1 MDYIQFSFM
10 QKNREV
16 RWERMFPNELEAAFA
31 ACPLVF
37 MPYGICEPHGPQNAV
52 GLDGLKAHG
61 ICCATARKYG
71 GIVAPTDYWHVHEC
85 GGYAVWAHEN
95 IGERQPWLT
104 AVPPWI
110 HFKNVCYHLRA
121 LDAAGFHAAILLTGH
136 YGANWKDLKTLVKI
150 LQPHFAMRIYD
161 LPDFEA
167 NETGFGDGGP
177 NLDHAGRVETSQ
189 LMALEPSCV
198 DMSLMPPKDQKGS
211 HFAMGSTAYE
221 ANLNVGQRMVCD
233 QIEWLGEKMKE
244 LLLEYDELKPG
255 TRQPLSFEKIERLW
269 TDEVLPQLPNF
280 HSMQLQF
287 ADQQTAP
294 PVDSRWHLNWRVS

>member
-1 MDYIQFSFM
+1 M
-10 QKNREV
+10 QIASEV
-16 RWERMFPNELEAAFA
+16 RWERLFPDELEAAFA
-31 ACPLVF
+31 ACPVVF

-61 ICCATARKYG
+61 ICCAAAREYG

-85 GGYAVWAHEN
+85 GGYAVWANEN
-95 IGERQPWLT
+95 IGERRPWLT

-110 HFKNVCYHLRA
+110 HFKNVCYHVRA

-136 YGANWKDLKTLVKI
+136 YGENWKDLKTLVKI
-150 LQPHFAMRIYD
+150 LQPHFAIRIYG

-189 LMALEPSCV
+189 LWALEPVCV
-198 DMSLMPPKDQKGS
+198 DMTRMPPKEQNGP

-221 ANLNVGQRMVCD
+221 VNLHVGERMVRD
-233 QIEWLGEKMKE
+233 QVKWLGKKMKE
-244 LLLEYDELKPG
+244 LLLEYDKSKPSS
-255 TRQPLSFEKIERLW
+255 RQPLSFERIERLW
-269 TDEVLPQLPNF
+269 ADEVLPQLPNF
-280 HSMQLQF
+280 ASMQQLF
-287 ADQQTAP
+287 PDQSKGP
-294 PVDSRWHLNWRVS
+294 PACSRWYPNWAIPRISS